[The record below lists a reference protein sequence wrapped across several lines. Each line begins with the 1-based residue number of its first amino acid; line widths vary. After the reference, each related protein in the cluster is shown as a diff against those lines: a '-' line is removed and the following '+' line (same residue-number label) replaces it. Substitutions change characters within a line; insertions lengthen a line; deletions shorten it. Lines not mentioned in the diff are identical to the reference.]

1 MADTAPGTGP
11 TLVNDAHYHA
21 IKATATWAAWATAM
35 EKLATES
42 PAETA
47 RERAERV
54 RETTYYRRR
63 LTS

>member
-1 MADTAPGTGP
+1 MAETVPGTGP

-21 IKATATWAAWATAM
+21 IKATATWATWATAM
-35 EKLATES
+35 EKLATDS
-42 PAETA
+42 PDETA
-47 RERAERV
+47 AERAKRV